1 MRRFIVSP
9 CEVQSPIVVNYKQK
23 VIIPASLAHVIGDGV
38 VRAGLACGVIVAVA
52 EAPTIALLRRLTV
65 LDVPGERSSHSVP
78 TPRGGGAPIA
88 AGLLVAASL
97 APGAGDAGLAFAF
110 AVGFFGLLGLVDDL
124 RGLSALSRLALA
136 AAGAAGVATLLVLR
150 LPLPPLA
157 LAAAAAVAAVWLVG
171 FVNAFNFMDGVNGIS
186 AAHALIGGVAYA
198 CLAAWRQDSF
208 GVAAGAALA
217 AGACAFLPWNAGRAR
232 VFLGDVGSYSIG
244 AALAVL
250 AVRLIAD
257 GVPAE
262 AVGGPVA
269 LYLADVAW
277 TLQRRVR
284 RGERWL
290 EAHRTHVYQRWC
302 DAGWSHQEVTL
313 LTSALTVLLC
323 LLGVVGML
331 GGGPVR
337 AAAGLAGLVALAV
350 YLGSPGLFA
359 RVGLDG
365 FDGVSGLV
373 GRAEAKAE
381 MEEA

>member
-1 MRRFIVSP
+1 MRRFPASR
-9 CEVQSPIVVNYKQK
+9 CEVQSPIVVKCKQK
-23 VIIPASLAHVIGDGV
+23 VIITASLAHVIWDGV
-38 VRAGLACGVIVAVA
+38 VRAGVACGVIVALA
-52 EAPTIALLRRLTV
+52 EPPTIALLRRLTV
-65 LDVPGERSSHSVP
+65 LDLPGERSSHSVP

-88 AGLLVAASL
+88 LGLLAAVAV
-97 APGAGDAGLAFAF
+97 APGGADPRLAFAA

-136 AAGAAGVATLLVLR
+136 TAGAVGVATLLALR
-150 LPLPPLA
+150 LSLPPLA
-157 LAAAAAVAAVWLVG
+157 LAVAAAVAAVWLVG

-198 CLAAWRQDSF
+198 SLAAWRQDGF
-208 GVAAGAALA
+208 GVAVGLALA

-244 AALAVL
+244 AALAML

-262 AVGGPVA
+262 AVAGPVA

-277 TLQRRVR
+277 TLQRRIR
-284 RGERWL
+284 RGEPWL
-290 EAHRTHVYQRWC
+290 EGHRTHVYQRWC

-323 LLGVVGML
+323 LLGVVGL
-331 GGGPVR
+331 IGGAAVR
-337 AAAGLAGLVALAV
+337 LSADVAGIWVLVV
-350 YLGSPGLFA
+350 YLGSPALFA
-359 RVGLDG
+359 RAGLR
-365 FDGVSGLV
+365 GVDSMAGRV
-373 GRAEAKAE
+373 GRAELISE

>member
-1 MRRFIVSP
+1 M
-9 CEVQSPIVVNYKQK
+9 
-23 VIIPASLAHVIGDGV
+23 PASLAHVIGDGV

-52 EAPTIALLRRLTV
+52 EPPTIALLRRLTV
-65 LDVPGERSSHSVP
+65 LDLPGERSSHSVP

-88 AGLLVAASL
+88 VGLLVAASL
-97 APGAGDAGLAFAF
+97 APGAGDAGLAFAV
-110 AVGFFGLLGLVDDL
+110 AVSFFGLLGLADDL
-124 RGLSALSRLALA
+124 RGLSALSRLAVA

-157 LAAAAAVAAVWLVG
+157 LAAAAVAAAVWLVG

-186 AAHALIGGVAYA
+186 GAHALIGGVAYA
-198 CLAAWRQDSF
+198 CLAGWRQDGF
-208 GVAAGAALA
+208 GVAAGLALA

-250 AVRLIAD
+250 AVRLIID
-257 GVPAE
+257 GAPVE

-284 RGERWL
+284 GGERWL

-337 AAAGLAGLVALAV
+337 AAADLAGLGVLAV

-359 RVGLDG
+359 RAGLR
-365 FDGVSGLV
+365 GVDSIAGLV
-373 GRAEAKAE
+373 GRAEAISE
-381 MEEA
+381 MEVP

>member
-1 MRRFIVSP
+1 M
-9 CEVQSPIVVNYKQK
+9 
-23 VIIPASLAHVIGDGV
+23 
-38 VRAGLACGVIVAVA
+38 VRAALACGVIVAVA
-52 EAPTIALLRRLTV
+52 EPPTIALLRRLTV
-65 LDVPGERSSHSVP
+65 LDVPVERSSHSVP

-88 AGLLVAASL
+88 VGLLVAASL
-97 APGAGDAGLAFAF
+97 APRAGDTGLAFAV

-136 AAGAAGVATLLVLR
+136 AVGATGVAALLVLR
-150 LPLPPLA
+150 LTLPPLA
-157 LAAAAAVAAVWLVG
+157 LAAAVAVAAVWLVG

-198 CLAAWRQDSF
+198 CLGAWRQDGF
-208 GVAAGAALA
+208 GTAAGLALA
-217 AGACAFLPWNAGRAR
+217 AGACAFLPWNAARAR

-262 AVGGPVA
+262 VVAAPVA
-269 LYLADVAW
+269 LYVADVAW
-277 TLQRRVR
+277 TLQRRIR

-302 DAGWSHQEVTL
+302 DAGWTHQEVTL

-323 LLGVVGML
+323 LLGVVGLL
-331 GGGPVR
+331 GGTTARVTT
-337 AAAGLAGLVALAV
+337 GLAGLGALAV

-359 RVGLDG
+359 RAGLDG
-365 FDGVSGLV
+365 FNGVSGLL
-373 GRAEAKAE
+373 GRAEAISE
-381 MEEA
+381 VEEA